1 MSTILFT
8 ISSGISARA
17 FLPGTVSRLT
27 DAGHC
32 VRVLCGAPDP
42 TAALIGAEVTVSPG
56 YLRAPSPRN
65 DLRGLLHTWRM
76 LHGVDVVHY
85 STPKAALLTSIASF
99 VRRTPRRIYL
109 VRGLRYESLTGL
121 GRIAQIACEALNCAA
136 ATHVV
141 AVSEGVRAEL
151 DRARW
156 CRRKPVVLG
165 RGGSTGVDTDHYRP
179 ATDRDLA
186 RQALQGRLGLDRDAR
201 IVLFVG
207 RICRD
212 KGIVELLKAWK
223 SVNVPNAH
231 LVLVGDN
238 DDDFDLESS
247 ARTHHITWETEM
259 LPYYQGAELL
269 VLPTYREGL
278 PNVVL
283 EASACGLPVV
293 ATTATGLT
301 DVVIDG
307 TTGIL
312 VPVQSVS
319 ELSDA
324 ITDVLVDEERA
335 HQLGKA
341 GMEFVSEFFERSR
354 VVEMHSDFISGATG
368 RVPSGTH

>member
-1 MSTILFT
+1 
-8 ISSGISARA
+8 
-17 FLPGTVSRLT
+17 
-27 DAGHC
+27 
-32 VRVLCGAPDP
+32 
-42 TAALIGAEVTVSPG
+42 
-56 YLRAPSPRN
+56 
-65 DLRGLLHTWRM
+65 
-76 LHGVDVVHY
+76 
-85 STPKAALLTSIASF
+85 
-99 VRRTPRRIYL
+99 
-109 VRGLRYESLTGL
+109 
-121 GRIAQIACEALNCAA
+121 
-136 ATHVV
+136 
-141 AVSEGVRAEL
+141 
-151 DRARW
+151 
-156 CRRKPVVLG
+156 
-165 RGGSTGVDTDHYRP
+165 
-179 ATDRDLA
+179 
-186 RQALQGRLGLDRDAR
+186 LQGRLGLDRDAR